1 LLNLGLFDLPWWG
14 YVVVALV
21 FTHITIAGVTI
32 YLHRNQCHRGLDL
45 HPVVSHF
52 FRFWLF
58 LTTGMNTKE
67 WVAIHRKHHAR
78 CETEEDPH
86 SPQILGLS
94 KVLWEGAELYRDES
108 EKPETLA
115 KYGKGTPDDWI
126 ERNLYTPRHNW
137 GVIAMLITDL
147 VLFGPIGLT
156 IWAVQMIWI
165 PFWAAGVINGVAHY
179 WGYRTFQAEDA
190 SRNIIPWGIIIGG
203 EELHNNHHAY
213 PSSAKFSNQWY
224 EFDIGWVYIRALEF
238 FGLATVKRVAPK
250 IVMSAPKEQCD
261 QQTLQAI
268 ITHRYDV
275 LAKFATQLKSTCAE
289 EIGRLRGRVHLP
301 EGRLPSW
308 SGVKHWLHLDAAQLP
323 ESARAPLQQMLTSS
337 KVLATVYAMRQELA
351 TLWGKS
357 NLSHE
362 QLLKQLND
370 WCHRAEA
377 SGIKALHD
385 FSRHLRSYAQKPH
398 ALAQVSA

>member
-14 YVVVALV
+14 YIVVALV
-21 FTHITIAGVTI
+21 FSHITIAGVTI

-52 FRFWLF
+52 FRFWLY

-86 SPQILGLS
+86 SPQILGLR
-94 KVLWEGAELYRDES
+94 KVLWQGAELYRDES

-126 ERNLYTPRHNW
+126 ERNLYSPRHNW
-137 GVIAMLITDL
+137 GVITMLITNL

-156 IWAVQMIWI
+156 IWAVQMMWI

-179 WGYRTFQAEDA
+179 WGYRTFQADDA

-213 PSSAKFSNQWY
+213 PSSAKFSNRWY
-224 EFDIGWVYIRALEF
+224 EFDIGWMYIRALEF

-275 LAKFATQLKSTCAE
+275 LAKFAAQLKSTCAE
-289 EIGRLRGRVHLP
+289 EIGKLRGRVHLP
-301 EGRLPSW
+301 GGGLPSW
-308 SGVKHWLHLDAAQLP
+308 AGVKQWLHLDAAQLP

-362 QLLKQLND
+362 QLVKQLND

-377 SGIKALHD
+377 SGIKALQD

-398 ALAQVSA
+398 AQA